1 MTTSSAQSA
10 SFGRKELTR
19 REFSLLEVLL
29 ELKDLATAKISALY
43 DAPWLRYDHF
53 EYPECNF

>member
-19 REFSLLEVLL
+19 RDFSLLEVLL

-43 DAPWLRYDHF
+43 DVPWLR
-53 EYPECNF
+53 